1 MCRAVIHTQGWPLT
15 EEVGGGFLYHQ
26 ANGQVALGFVVGLG
40 YKNPHLSPF
49 EEFQRWKQ
57 HPAIREILEGGR
69 RVSYG
74 ARAINEGGWQSVP
87 TLASPRRR
95 ADRLLGGLRQRA
107 AHQGQ
112 PHRDE
117 EWHAGGR

>member
-1 MCRAVIHTQGWPLT
+1 VAGRVIHTQGWPLT

-40 YKNPHLSPF
+40 YKNPHLYPF

-74 ARAINEGGWQSVP
+74 ARDQRGRVAIGADAGF
-87 TLASPRRR
+87 PRRC
-95 ADRLLGGLRQRA
+95 ADRLLGGLRERA
-107 AHQGQ
+107 AYQGQ